1 MKKYFLWIMFAL
13 VSGSLLGKVTFD
25 KYKKL
30 EVENT
35 FKVDTN
41 IYALKYKSYSSIE
54 EMKDDMTF
62 LDRYIYIQN
71 ENIITVYVAL
81 SKEEENIDKI
91 NDIYKKKD
99 IKLIK
104 ESIIINNEEF
114 IQNLS
119 EYEKL
124 LAATDDEKS
133 LLIIENQILSCYE
146 KLVVE
151 NE

>member
-41 IYALKYKSYSSIE
+41 IYAL
-54 EMKDDMTF
+54 KDDMTF